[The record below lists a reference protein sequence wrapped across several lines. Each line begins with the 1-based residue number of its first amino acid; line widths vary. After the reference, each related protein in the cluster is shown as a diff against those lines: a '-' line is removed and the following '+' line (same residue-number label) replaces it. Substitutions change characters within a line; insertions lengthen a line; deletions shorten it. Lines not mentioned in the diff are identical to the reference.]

1 MAFTDAEK
9 TDVRRFCGYGAFGGG
24 QPLPASGYRF
34 STHYGVLE
42 YKLNTLAAAE
52 EAVVRTTYLA
62 ALAQLESDIIGT
74 SGVRTN
80 LDTDEAAVWKHNK
93 REYQDRKALF
103 NGTRRELCA
112 FLGISPGPGLGAGG
126 LTMVV

>member
-9 TDVRRFCGYGAFGGG
+9 TDVRRHCGYGAFGGG

-34 STHYGVLE
+34 STQYGVLE
-42 YKLNTLAAAE
+42 YKLQTLSVAE

-62 ALAQLESDIIGT
+62 NLTTLESDIIGST
-74 SGVRTN
+74 GIRSN
-80 LDTDEAAVWKHNK
+80 LDTDEASVWKHN
-93 REYQDRKALF
+93 RSEYRDRKALF

-112 FLGISPGPGLGAGG
+112 FLGIQPGPGLGNSG
-126 LTMVV
+126 LTLVV

>member
-34 STHYGVLE
+34 STQYGVLE
-42 YKLNTLAAAE
+42 YKLNTLSSAE

-62 ALAQLESDIIGT
+62 NLGTLESDIIGST
-74 SGVRTN
+74 GTRSN
-80 LDTDEAAVWKHNK
+80 LDTEQAAVWRHNK
-93 REYQDRKALF
+93 NEYRDRKALF
-103 NGTRRELCA
+103 DGTRRELCN
-112 FLGISPGPGLGAGG
+112 FLGIQPGPGLGIGG
-126 LTMVV
+126 LTLVV